1 MKNKKFASFLAAAA
15 ALVLL
20 AMPAFAADEQTELPA
35 AEAAEVQQEQTA
47 APAEQETALPADAQT
62 DGEPEPQLTY
72 VALGDSI
79 AAGVGLPGVLCTQ
92 TESGLD
98 YSANFEGYPDQSYI
112 ALVAQGLGLD
122 RQHAID
128 LGLPGLM
135 SADLLDMVRD
145 SGTSQPN
152 QATGST
158 YTYPQFQDY
167 LRKADIISIQIG
179 SNDATV
185 PCVMGLGE
193 ATHWKSEKLVELTVS
208 GDLRNFSL
216 ENLQAMTNALRQLRL
231 TPEETRDTNRL
242 LFHGMDVICRDA
254 YTQVTTNLPLI
265 LQEIRRLNPDATI
278 LLVGWYDPVP
288 LLPAWNRYFCDLN
301 RFAKELAAQQEGVTY
316 VPVTFTQTSSD
327 AHPTVRGHRYIA
339 NQILSALK

>member
-1 MKNKKFASFLAAAA
+1 
-15 ALVLL
+15 
-20 AMPAFAADEQTELPA
+20 
-35 AEAAEVQQEQTA
+35 
-47 APAEQETALPADAQT
+47 
-62 DGEPEPQLTY
+62 
-72 VALGDSI
+72 
-79 AAGVGLPGVLCTQ
+79 
-92 TESGLD
+92 
-98 YSANFEGYPDQSYI
+98 
-112 ALVAQGLGLD
+112 
-122 RQHAID
+122 
-128 LGLPGLM
+128 
-135 SADLLDMVRD
+135 
-145 SGTSQPN
+145 
-152 QATGST
+152 
-158 YTYPQFQDY
+158 
-167 LRKADIISIQIG
+167 
-179 SNDATV
+179 
-185 PCVMGLGE
+185 MGLGE

-265 LQEIRRLNPDATI
+265 LQEIRKLNPDATI

-339 NQILSALK
+339 NQILKALK

>member
-35 AEAAEVQQEQTA
+35 SEAAEVQQEQTA
-47 APAEQETALPADAQT
+47 APAEQETTLPADAQT

-79 AAGVGLPGVLCTQ
+79 AAGVGLPGVLCTP

-167 LRKADIISIQIG
+167 LRKADIISR
-179 SNDATV
+179 SAPT
-185 PCVMGLGE
+185 M
-193 ATHWKSEKLVELTVS
+193 
-208 GDLRNFSL
+208 
-216 ENLQAMTNALRQLRL
+216 
-231 TPEETRDTNRL
+231 
-242 LFHGMDVICRDA
+242 
-254 YTQVTTNLPLI
+254 
-265 LQEIRRLNPDATI
+265 RRCPASWGWARRPTGRARSWLN
-278 LLVGWYDPVP
+278 
-288 LLPAWNRYFCDLN
+288 
-301 RFAKELAAQQEGVTY
+301 
-316 VPVTFTQTSSD
+316 
-327 AHPTVRGHRYIA
+327 
-339 NQILSALK
+339 

>member
-1 MKNKKFASFLAAAA
+1 MKHKRLAALLAAAA
-15 ALVLL
+15 AVLLL

-35 AEAAEVQQEQTA
+35 SEAAEVQQEQTA

-79 AAGVGLPGVLCTQ
+79 TAGVGLPGVLCTP

-135 SADLLDMVRD
+135 SADLLDMVQN
-145 SGTSQPN
+145 SGMSQPN

-242 LFHGMDVICRDA
+242 LFHGMDIICRDA

-265 LQEIRRLNPDATI
+265 LQEIRKLNPDATI

>member
-1 MKNKKFASFLAAAA
+1 MSKQKLSALLVSA
-15 ALVLL
+15 ALLLVLPL
-20 AMPAFAADEQTELPA
+20 SAFAEQPSAAQTDLPADTAQTEA
-35 AEAAEVQQEQTA
+35 VQTD
-47 APAEQETALPADAQT
+47 LPADAAQT
-62 DGEPEPQLTY
+62 EEAVQDEQRTY

-79 AAGVGLPGVLCTQ
+79 VAGVGLPGVRCTP

-98 YSANFEGYPDQSYI
+98 YSLNFEGYPAQSYP
-112 ALVAQGLGLD
+112 ALVAEGLGLD

-135 SADLLDMVRD
+135 SADLLDMVRN

-152 QATGST
+152 QATGS
-158 YTYPQFQDY
+158 YYSYPQFQDY

-208 GDLRNFSL
+208 GDLRNFSY
-216 ENLQAMTNALRQLRL
+216 ENLQAMTDALRQLRL

-242 LFHGMDVICRDA
+242 LFHGMDDICRDA

-265 LQEIRRLNPDATI
+265 LQEIRKLNPDATI

-288 LLPAWNRYFCDLN
+288 LLPAWNRYFCGLN
-301 RFAKELAAQQEGVTY
+301 RFARQLAAQQEGVTY
-316 VPVTFTQTSSD
+316 VPVTFTPTSSD

-339 NQILSALK
+339 NQILKALQ

>member
-1 MKNKKFASFLAAAA
+1 MSKQKLSALLVSA
-15 ALVLL
+15 ALLLVLPL
-20 AMPAFAADEQTELPA
+20 SAFAAQPSA
-35 AEAAEVQQEQTA
+35 VQA
-47 APAEQETALPADAQT
+47 DPPADAAQT
-62 DGEPEPQLTY
+62 EAAQTEAAPQDGQRTY

-98 YSANFEGYPDQSYI
+98 YSANFEGYPAQSYT

-135 SADLLDMVRD
+135 SADLLDMVQN
-145 SGTSQPN
+145 SGMSHPN

-216 ENLQAMTNALRQLRL
+216 ENLQAMTSALRQLRL

-254 YTQVTTNLPLI
+254 YTHVTTNLPLI
-265 LQEIRRLNPDATI
+265 LQEIRKLNPDATI

-288 LLPAWNRYFCDLN
+288 LLPAWNRYFYRLN

-327 AHPTVRGHRYIA
+327 AHPTVQGHRYIA
-339 NQILSALK
+339 NQILNALQ

>member
-1 MKNKKFASFLAAAA
+1 M
-15 ALVLL
+15 
-20 AMPAFAADEQTELPA
+20 
-35 AEAAEVQQEQTA
+35 
-47 APAEQETALPADAQT
+47 
-62 DGEPEPQLTY
+62 
-72 VALGDSI
+72 GDSI
-79 AAGVGLPGVLCTQ
+79 TAGVGLPGVLCTP

-98 YSANFEGYPDQSYI
+98 YSANFEGYPAQSYT

-265 LQEIRRLNPDATI
+265 LQEIRKLNPDATI